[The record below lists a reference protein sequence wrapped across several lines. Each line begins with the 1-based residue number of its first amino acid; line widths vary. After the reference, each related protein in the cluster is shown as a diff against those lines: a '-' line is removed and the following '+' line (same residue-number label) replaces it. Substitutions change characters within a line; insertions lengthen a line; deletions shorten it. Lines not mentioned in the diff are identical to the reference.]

1 MKIKVSTNFSSE
13 SSNLVCTRNTQEL
26 LIYAD
31 PVFFSLINM
40 KEKYTGIT
48 YRLQSYHFDFVSGS
62 CAFHAKAV
70 ISSSKQKP
78 LIKPFD
84 QFSELPDK

>member
-1 MKIKVSTNFSSE
+1 
-13 SSNLVCTRNTQEL
+13 
-26 LIYAD
+26 
-31 PVFFSLINM
+31 M

-70 ISSSKQKP
+70 ISGSKQKP
-78 LIKPFD
+78 LIKSFD
-84 QFSELPDK
+84 PFSELPDM